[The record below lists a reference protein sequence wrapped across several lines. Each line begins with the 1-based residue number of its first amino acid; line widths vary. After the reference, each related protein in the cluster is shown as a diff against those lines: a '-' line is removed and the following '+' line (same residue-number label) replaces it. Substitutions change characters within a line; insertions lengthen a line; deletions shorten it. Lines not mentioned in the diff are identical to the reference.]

1 MKTQISISWSIED
14 IRSLGFNC
22 TDEQGSKVLSD
33 VERHHDASIGINWDT
48 IRFHAEE
55 NNLIETI

>member
-1 MKTQISISWSIED
+1 MKTQISISWTIED

-33 VERHHDASIGINWDT
+33 VERYHDAEIGINWDV
-48 IRFHAEE
+48 IRYHAEE